1 MSPLSEV
8 YKLVISEIFIDIW
21 SEEWFIIRFFN
32 VRSWDWVISKFVV
45 LRVSVTDYV
54 IISCS
59 ILVLWL
65 VI

>member
-8 YKLVISEIFIDIW
+8 YKLVVSEIFIDIW

-45 LRVSVTDYV
+45 LRVSVTDCV

-59 ILVLWL
+59 ILVL
-65 VI
+65 